1 MSPKGYVAYASLITS
16 PGGFFSDGL
25 QAAMLNEGEKKKH
38 EKKDR
43 KRVRLRTMLGKIL
56 GVFPGMLLLNHF
68 L

>member
-25 QAAMLNEGEKKKH
+25 QAAMLNEGKKH
-38 EKKDR
+38 ERKDR
-43 KRVRLRTMLGKIL
+43 KRVRLRTMLSKIL